1 VIEKVGATLP
11 FSCEQM
17 FDIAAD
23 IERYPDFLSWWISA
37 RISRRDADVCYVT
50 QVVGA
55 GPIRLAFDSKAVLQ
69 RPSRIDVTS
78 TDAPFRQYAL
88 SWIVSPLPV
97 AGCRI
102 SVAAEIELQSKLL
115 QRVLNGL
122 LPGVVADIVSAF
134 DARAHGLYGTPTDV
148 VKPHGT

>member
-1 VIEKVGATLP
+1 MP
-11 FSCEQM
+11 FSCEQV

-23 IERYPDFLSWWISA
+23 IERYPEFLSWWMSA
-37 RISRRDADVCYVT
+37 RINRRDADVCYVS

-55 GPIRLAFDSKAVLQ
+55 GPIRWAFDSKAVLQ

-78 TDAPFRQYAL
+78 TDALFRQYAL

-102 SVAAEIELQSKLL
+102 SVAAVVELRSRLL
-115 QRVLNGL
+115 QHVLNGL
-122 LPGVVADIVSAF
+122 LPGAVTDIVSAF
-134 DARAHGLYGTPTDV
+134 DARAHAVCGTPAEV
-148 VKPHGT
+148 VKPHGA